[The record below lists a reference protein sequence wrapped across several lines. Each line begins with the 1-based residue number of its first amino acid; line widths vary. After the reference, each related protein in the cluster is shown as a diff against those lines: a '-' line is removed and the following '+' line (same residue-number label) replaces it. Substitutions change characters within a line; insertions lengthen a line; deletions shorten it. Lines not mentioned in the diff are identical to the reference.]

1 MQVLFRAQ
9 SLADMA
15 SSHKSHQLPRLTFK
29 RTLGWV
35 GSARAFGWPAITLV
49 AFWPLLI
56 GSFGETPPGYELPIN
71 IHLFDLLNGL
81 APALVLVIFRVI
93 LRVNQ
98 PTSFKGSTLI
108 NLGAW
113 LLAAVLGV
121 LLPLGLVSLVGS
133 VPSPYWEAIPIGV
146 LSEIGQ
152 IIGYS
157 TVAIVVGELRRSA
170 KQLAQKQHALK
181 VTQAGLEQQILEQRS
196 SLNAEVEGR
205 LAGQIAEI
213 QNQLSQLKS
222 KTNGTSAQGMAE
234 KIGQTIDGVVRPLSL
249 EIAATD
255 SSINR
260 TQIRSIREL
269 ERTIK
274 RLPFTERM
282 KFNLPLG
289 HVLNL
294 TFASF
299 YLAVFVLPS
308 YGFVF
313 GAVGV
318 LEVAL
323 PASAIAVALI
333 VLARRLV
340 RGIES
345 SYLLALVEILI
356 AAGFASLPY
365 ALLGDLFLS
374 EADQGLGIYLALE
387 AFIVF
392 AVTFYA
398 SLFAEASFLILDRAK
413 VANNDLRKLVGFLQN
428 EAQINRRTM
437 AQVVHGKVQA
447 RLQAASI
454 RLKQADEITDDLLA
468 DIATDLNATILDT
481 ADTSLDRASV
491 DEQLTEMSD
500 QWAGICDLTFTL
512 NSGVAEAVDSN
523 PVAKAA
529 VVEVIREAINNAV
542 KHGDA
547 DEVDAV
553 VSMISPDELE
563 LTIRNA
569 VYSDSANDHGAH
581 PRGYGSQLLDQITD
595 SWSVRFEENDAIF
608 EAKISVGGTNL

>member
-1 MQVLFRAQ
+1 MP
-9 SLADMA
+9 SP
-15 SSHKSHQLPRLTFK
+15 HKSHQLPRLTFK
-29 RTLGWV
+29 RTLEWV

-49 AFWPLLI
+49 AFWPVVI
-56 GSFGETPPGYELPIN
+56 GSFGQTLPGYELPVN

-98 PTSFKGSTLI
+98 PTLFKGSKGI

-157 TVAIVVGELRRSA
+157 TVTMVVGELRRSA

-181 VTQAGLEQQILEQRS
+181 VTQAGLEQQILEQRT

-205 LAGQIAEI
+205 LAGQIVEI
-213 QNQLSQLKS
+213 QNQLSQLRS
-222 KTNGTSAQGMAE
+222 KANGSSAQAVAE
-234 KIGQTIDGVVRPLSL
+234 KIRQTIDGVVRPLSL
-249 EIAATD
+249 EIAATAG
-255 SSINR
+255 SINR

-269 ERTIK
+269 ERKIK

-313 GAVGV
+313 GAIGV

-323 PASAIAVALI
+323 PASILAVVLI
-333 VLARRLV
+333 SLARRLV

-365 ALLGDLFLS
+365 ALLGELFLS
-374 EADQGLGIYLALE
+374 EADQGLGLYLALE
-387 AFIVF
+387 AFIVV
-392 AVTFYA
+392 AATFYG
-398 SLFAEASFLILDRAK
+398 SLFAEASFLIFDRAK

-468 DIATDLNATILDT
+468 DISKDLNATILDT

-491 DEQLTEMSD
+491 AEQLTEMSD

-529 VVEVIREAINNAV
+529 VVEVIREAMNNAV

-547 DEVDAV
+547 DEADAV
-553 VSMISPDELE
+553 VSLANPGELQV
-563 LTIRNA
+563 TIRNA
-569 VYSDSANDHGAH
+569 VYSDSAAEQGRHE
-581 PRGYGSQLLDQITD
+581 RGYGSQVLDQITD
-595 SWSVRFEENDAIF
+595 GWQLNFEDGDAILT
-608 EAKISVGGTNL
+608 AKIKVSGTNL